1 MKAILALLFTFA
13 AAFTASA
20 GWFDDLFGGNS
31 GDEGPPPV
39 MEPDYYPQPYP
50 EPYPAPFPE
59 PRRPPPRRPD
69 PYRPSP
75 YRPVTPPLEP
85 TQAPPKTPK
94 EGAQYKG
101 MIEHTLLRGAQL
113 GQPNSDC
120 PQCASTA
127 AGFEGA
133 DPSPECR
140 KTYNDFFKIKP
151 RKSQETQAD
160 SEIDVRI
167 SLGYMDDQ
175 LLGND
180 LVDDF
185 YAAPL
190 IRNQL
195 ISPCRIPGV
204 SVCGFEQEPDDAS
217 VFRKRMELIGPDGQ
231 KRFRYVR
238 VRIYR
243 SSASSSDRGNNSPAR
258 RREQEE
264 ISESAREFFAD
275 SLKHSDMV
283 LYIGHARDGGGPDF
297 APPKL
302 RKKPP
307 TTDLDWYRKYHPGTN
322 LMYGALRETST
333 PPKMIGI
340 FACYAKDHFFQGLR
354 KVAPNTGLVLS
365 GNNEFF
371 SSVGQAV
378 AMLDSVLGRRCE
390 EELNAALEIPK
401 GIKLF
406 EDSSEIRVGPLKVD
420 GVFAPG
426 RR

>member
-1 MKAILALLFTFA
+1 VLLVFILILST
-13 AAFTASA
+13 AFTASA
-20 GWFDDLFGGNS
+20 GWFDDLFGGDS
-31 GDEGPPPV
+31 GDDGPPPL
-39 MEPDYYPQPYP
+39 MEPEYYPQPYP
-50 EPYPAPFPE
+50 ERYPE
-59 PRRPPPRRPD
+59 PRPVPRRLLPRRPG
-69 PYRPSP
+69 PPRP
-75 YRPVTPPLEP
+75 TPAQLPPPPSLP
-85 TQAPPKTPK
+85 ASPKTPK
-94 EGAQYKG
+94 EGEHYKG
-101 MIEHTLLRGAQL
+101 MIEHTLFRGAKL
-113 GQPNSDC
+113 GQPNSNC
-120 PQCASTA
+120 PQCTSLA
-127 AGFEGA
+127 AGLEGK

-151 RKSQETQAD
+151 RRSQESKGDT
-160 SEIDVRI
+160 EIDVSI

-180 LVDDF
+180 LVDDY

-190 IRNQL
+190 IRDQL
-195 ISPCRIPGV
+195 TSQCRYPGV
-204 SVCGFEQEPDDAS
+204 SACGFEQEPDDAS
-217 VFRKRMELIGPDGQ
+217 VFRKRLELIGPDGQ

-238 VRIYR
+238 VRIFR
-243 SSASSSDRGNNSPAR
+243 SSASPSDKKNNSS
-258 RREQEE
+258 EYKQDQED
-264 ISESAREFFAD
+264 ITASAREFFAD

-307 TTDLDWYRKYHPGTN
+307 TTDLAWYRKNHPGTN

-340 FACYAKDHFFQGLR
+340 FACYAKDHFYQGLR
-354 KVAPNTGLVLS
+354 KVAPGTGLVLS

-390 EELNAALEIPK
+390 AEFSAALEIPK
-401 GIKLF
+401 EIKLF
-406 EDSSEIRVGPLKVD
+406 KDSSEVSVGPLKVD
-420 GVFAPG
+420 GVFVPST
-426 RR
+426 R